1 MRPPATLDAPR
12 VGENRTAEPM
22 NRFGLAMLSAGHLA
36 VDINPGALPALL
48 PLLFLDMHLSY
59 ATAALIVTVGNV
71 TSSIV
76 QPLFGYLSDRLSR
89 AWLVPI
95 GCLLAS
101 AGLAVAGQAPTYP
114 LLLAA
119 VVASSLGVAI
129 FHPEATRTANAFA
142 GSRRATGMALF
153 IVGGNFGFALGPLV
167 MGALVAAYGR
177 PGALGMLVLSA
188 TAPAALWVAMR
199 RVAGSA
205 ARARAVVRGAAGD
218 APTRRGALV
227 LLVAV
232 IFFRQW
238 TQTGLTTFI
247 PLYFV
252 THLGEPASVGTELL
266 SLLLFGSVLGTVL
279 GGTLADRLGRK
290 PVVATSLFLTAPLL
304 LLFLRVGGAA
314 GGAALLGAGVVMFMT
329 NSVTVVMGQE
339 LLPRSTGLAAGLTI
353 GFASGLAGLGG
364 ALLGSVADSV
374 GIATVMVLVC
384 LLPLPGALLSLVLPD
399 TLERAGAPIARTA

>member
-1 MRPPATLDAPR
+1 MSQARP
-12 VGENRTAEPM
+12 AEPM
-22 NRFGLAMLSAGHLA
+22 NRLGLVLLSAGHLA

-48 PLLFLDMHLSY
+48 PLLFLDMHLTY
-59 ATAALIVTVGNV
+59 TTAALVVTVGNV

-76 QPLFGYLSDRLSR
+76 QPLFGVLSDRLSR
-89 AWLVPI
+89 GWLVSL

-101 AGLAVAGQAPTYP
+101 AGLALAGQAPSYS

-119 VVASSLGVAI
+119 VVASSLGVAV
-129 FHPEATRTANAFA
+129 FHPEATRTASAFA
-142 GSRRATGMALF
+142 GARRATGMALF
-153 IVGGNFGFALGPLV
+153 IVGGNVGFALGPLM
-167 MGALVAAYGR
+167 MGALLAAYGR
-177 PGALGMLVLSA
+177 PGALGMLLLSA
-188 TAPAALWVAMR
+188 VAAPALWLAMR

-205 ARARAVVRGAAGD
+205 ARARAVARGG
-218 APTRRGALV
+218 APTRRGALT

-252 THLGEPASVGTELL
+252 THLGEPAAVGNELL
-266 SLLLFGSVLGTVL
+266 SVLLFGSVVGTLL

-290 PVVATSLFLTAPLL
+290 PVLAMSLFITAPLL
-304 LLFLRVGGAA
+304 LLFLRGGSSVGLVPLAA
-314 GGAALLGAGVVMFMT
+314 AGVVMFMT

-353 GFASGLAGLGG
+353 GFASGRAGLGG
-364 ALLGSVADSV
+364 ALLGSVADAV
-374 GIATVMVLVC
+374 GIATTMALVC
-384 LLPLPGALLSLVLPD
+384 LLPLPGALLSLALPD
-399 TLERAGAPIARTA
+399 TLQRARAPVARSA